1 MLPNMVWF
9 DATRIMGR
17 VGVEMV
23 ESGKQINGSDRANTS
38 IEETVKSVW
47 RELLQL
53 DDMAVTDDFFRLG
66 GNSLTAVMML
76 KLLQDEHGLS
86 LPLKSL
92 YLNPTIQGIVSVAM
106 VEGEI

>member
-9 DATRIMGR
+9 GATRIAGR
-17 VGVEMV
+17 VGVEMA
-23 ESGKQINGSDRANTS
+23 EGSKQSSVNDRTNAS

-53 DDMAVTDDFFRLG
+53 DDMSVTDDFFRLG